1 MLLLP
6 QTFAMQQLMLKVS
19 RWALALVFLVILAGS
34 IVRMTGSGMGCPD
47 WPKCFGH
54 FIPPTHAEQLIWQPN
69 TPFNKGQMIIV
80 EEELL
85 VARENFVSGNQF
97 STELWSVYDK
107 HDYATFN
114 PLHTWVEYINR
125 LLGALSG
132 IPVLL
137 LFILSLIGI
146 AKRPGIFVLSLFSLI
161 ALGFVAWLGK
171 VVVDGNLIP
180 HSITYHM
187 FGAIAVVL
195 PLLAIGFT
203 LKKEPILAKIPANYK
218 WLATFVLLLSLIQ
231 IYLGTAVREQVDHL
245 ALLKARE
252 SWIDQLDI
260 FFLIHRSFSIIIL
273 AANVWFILLAKR
285 FGWKH
290 VLFDLLAV
298 LLAIEILAGVTLNY
312 AGFPAAA
319 QPVHLVCAFGI
330 VAIQFYL
337 VLWVCRDSRELLY
350 TG

>member
-1 MLLLP
+1 
-6 QTFAMQQLMLKVS
+6 MQQLMLSVS

-34 IVRMTGSGMGCPD
+34 VVRMTGSGMGCPD

-69 TPFNKGQMIIV
+69 TSFKKGQMIIV
-80 EEELL
+80 DEALL
-85 VARENFVSGNQF
+85 VAQENIVSGDEF
-97 STELWSVYDK
+97 TEEFWRKYDK

-137 LFILSLIGI
+137 LFILSLMGI
-146 AKRPGIFVLSLFSLI
+146 AKRPGIFALSLFSLI

-195 PLLAIGFT
+195 PLLAIGFL
-203 LKKEPILAKIPANYK
+203 LKEEPVQSSIPANFK
-218 WLATFVLLLSLIQ
+218 WLACFVLLLSLVQ
-231 IYLGTAVREQVDHL
+231 IYLGTAVREQVDQL
-245 ALLKARE
+245 ATVTARE
-252 SWIDQLDI
+252 NWIDNLDV
-260 FFLIHRSFSIIIL
+260 FFLVHRSFSIIIL
-273 AANVWFILLAKR
+273 AANVWFIFLASR

-290 VLFDLLAV
+290 LLFNLLA
-298 LLAIEILAGVTLNY
+298 LLLGIEILAGVALNY
-312 AGFPAAA
+312 LDFPAAA
-319 QPVHLVCAFGI
+319 QPVHIVCAFGI
-330 VAIQFYL
+330 VAVQFYL
-337 VLWVCRDSRELLY
+337 MLWVWRDSRKLSAAS
-350 TG
+350 

>member
-1 MLLLP
+1 MLS
-6 QTFAMQQLMLKVS
+6 VS

-34 IVRMTGSGMGCPD
+34 VVRMTGSGMGCPD

-54 FIPPTHAEQLIWQPN
+54 FIPPTNAEQLIWKPK
-69 TPFNKGQMIIV
+69 TAFNKGQMIIV

-85 VARENFVSGNQF
+85 VARENFVSGDVY
-97 STELWSVYDK
+97 SEELWRKYDK
-107 HDYATFN
+107 HDYAIFN

-137 LFILSLIGI
+137 LFILSLIGVT
-146 AKRPGIFVLSLFSLI
+146 KRPGIFVLSLFSLF

-195 PLLAIGFT
+195 PLLAIGFL
-203 LKKEPILAKIPANYK
+203 LKNEAVQLNIPLNFK
-218 WLATFVLLLSLIQ
+218 WLAAIVLLLSLIQ
-231 IYLGTAVREQVDHL
+231 VYLGTAVREQVDQL
-245 ALLKARE
+245 YLVEVRE
-252 SWIDQLDI
+252 NWINQLDV
-260 FFLIHRSFSIIIL
+260 FFLVHRSFSIIIL
-273 AANVWFILLAKR
+273 AANVWFIMLAHR
-285 FGWKH
+285 LGWKH
-290 VLFDLLAV
+290 RLFKILAV
-298 LLAIEILAGVTLNY
+298 LLAIEVLAGVALNY
-312 AGFPAAA
+312 LGFPAAA

-330 VAIQFYL
+330 VSIQFYL
-337 VLWVCRDSRELLY
+337 MIWAWRDSGRLLPAN
-350 TG
+350 